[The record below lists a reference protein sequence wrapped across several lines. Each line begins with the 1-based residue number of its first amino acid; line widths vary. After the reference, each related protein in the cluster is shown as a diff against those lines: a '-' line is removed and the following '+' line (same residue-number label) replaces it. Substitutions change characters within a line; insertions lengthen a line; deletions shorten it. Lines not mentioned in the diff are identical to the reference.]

1 MADSVNR
8 IAPATVPL
16 NHTDQ
21 LKRERQEKNHG
32 SARRDKRPQPPEH
45 GEDPA
50 GESGE
55 LSDTEQSKGKHL
67 NIKA

>member
-16 NHTDQ
+16 GQTDRP
-21 LKRERQEKNHG
+21 KREPQDKNHG
-32 SARRDKRPQPPEH
+32 KARRDKRPEAGTH
-45 GEDPA
+45 GEDKA

-55 LSDTEQSKGKHL
+55 HSDGEQSKGKNL
-67 NIKA
+67 NISA

>member
-8 IAPATVPL
+8 IAPTTVPL
-16 NHTDQ
+16 GHTDP

-32 SARRDKRPQPPEH
+32 ARRRDKRPQPPSH

-50 GESGE
+50 GDIGE
-55 LSDTEQSKGKHL
+55 PSDTEQSKGKHL

>member
-16 NHTDQ
+16 GQTDR
-21 LKRERQEKNHG
+21 LKREPQDKNHG
-32 SARRDKRPQPPEH
+32 KARREQRPEPPSH
-45 GEDPA
+45 GNDQA
-50 GESGE
+50 GESEE
-55 LSDTEQSKGKHL
+55 LSDSEQSKGKHL

>member
-16 NHTDQ
+16 GHTDQ

-32 SARRDKRPQPPEH
+32 ARRRDKRPEPPSH
-45 GEDPA
+45 GEDQA
-50 GESGE
+50 GESE
-55 LSDTEQSKGKHL
+55 DRSDGEQSKGKHL

>member
-16 NHTDQ
+16 GHTDQ
-21 LKRERQEKNHG
+21 LKRERQEKNRG
-32 SARRDKRPQPPEH
+32 GARRNQRPEPPSH
-45 GEDPA
+45 GDDQA

-55 LSDTEQSKGKHL
+55 LSDSEQSKGKHL

>member
-16 NHTDQ
+16 EHTDQ
-21 LKRERQEKNHG
+21 LPRERQEKNHG
-32 SARRDKRPQPPEH
+32 SARRDKRPQRPSR
-45 GEDPA
+45 GEDPG
-50 GESGE
+50 GESGA
-55 LSDTEQSKGKHL
+55 LSDSEKSKGKHL